1 MSPPADPFD
10 RFAALY
16 EQAAASGVTEPDALV
31 LATAGADGEPW
42 TRAVLLKG
50 FDRRGFVF
58 YTNLGSRK
66 ARQIAE
72 NPRVSLHFLWRGLG
86 GSDRQVV
93 IQGRAEP
100 VAPEEADA
108 YFATRARGS
117 QLGAWASRQSEP
129 LTGRAEL
136 LAAVGRAAV
145 RFPLR
150 VPRPPHWSGFR
161 VVPRRFEFWDEGRFR
176 LHERTVYERDGEGWR
191 VGRVYP

>member
-1 MSPPADPFD
+1 MSPAADPFD

-16 EQAAASGVTEPDALV
+16 EEVVASGVGEPDAFV

-42 TRAVLLKG
+42 TRALLLKG

-66 ARQIAE
+66 GRQIAE
-72 NPRVSLHFLWRGLG
+72 NPRVSLHFFWRKLG
-86 GSDRQVV
+86 GRNRQVV
-93 IQGRAEP
+93 IQGLAEP

-108 YFATRARGS
+108 YFATRPRGS

-129 LTGRAEL
+129 LASRAEL

-145 RFPLR
+145 RFPLK

-176 LHERTVYERDGEGWR
+176 LHERTVYEREGEGWR